1 MKRMIE
7 PMFWGLAGAVLA
19 TLTVLQFIKSGE
31 VELALLAMF
40 LGTGAMFRIALLEAR
55 Q

>member
-7 PMFWGLAGAVLA
+7 PICWGLIMVLFTVLA
-19 TLTVLQFIKSGE
+19 IHQFIKNGE
-31 VELALLAMF
+31 VETALLTM
-40 LGTGAMFRIALLEAR
+40 LPGNCAMFRIALLEAR